1 MGFWDWWPF
10 KDKLSDFRLSPP
22 PPPPALPQPPPAPG
36 YRIESAIE
44 LMRSLPLDENP
55 ELVLRVVRKTL
66 QSTGVS
72 LEQVIASAQTREAT
86 LSSSIDDERAAIEQL
101 EREIAMRRSSQ
112 ESATTRLEE
121 TRSARQRLQEA
132 LQNETKIGP
141 LPPEMAHVQALARA
155 AIAASASSSALPAAD
170 EAAKTKARS
179 PAAPKPP
186 TKPLSLPREPDD
198 DDALLE
204 PTTKWVAG
212 KRIDPPTRKR

>member
-10 KDKLSDFRLSPP
+10 KDKLGDFRLSPP
-22 PPPPALPQPPPAPG
+22 PPPPSLPQPPPAPA

-44 LMRSLPLDENP
+44 LMKGLPLDENP

-72 LEQVIASAQTREAT
+72 LEEVIASAQSREAT
-86 LSSSIDDERAAIEQL
+86 LSSSIDDERTAIEQL
-101 EREIAMRRSSQ
+101 EREIAVRRSSQ

-132 LQNETKIGP
+132 LQNETRVGP
-141 LPPEMAHVQALARA
+141 LPAEMAHVQALARA
-155 AIAASASSSALPAAD
+155 AIAAYASSSALPAAD
-170 EAAKTKARS
+170 EAAQTKAQP
-179 PAAPKPP
+179 PAVPKPP
-186 TKPLSLPREPDD
+186 KPAQSVPRVADD

-204 PTTKWVAG
+204 PTTKWVSG